1 MRLYIPMTTP
11 LDVLS
16 IFTSWK
22 SAGTEPLPNRRLPA
36 PRTTE
41 NPQAK
46 LIHQIVRKQR
56 LNKLAAAM
64 DLQEQTILFLEACY
78 YLGCNVASDGHGIV
92 PIQCLQFRRGDD
104 FGEIVHRVV
113 VGRVGGE
120 HMPPNRTSWGSTIA
134 SLPTSVIT
142 SSQYGSGPTAAVK
155 PAGPIFLRH
164 LGGLHDAVQRHER
177 QNGEFSHAQSPPI
190 LSRTTD

>member
-1 MRLYIPMTTP
+1 
-11 LDVLS
+11 
-16 IFTSWK
+16 
-22 SAGTEPLPNRRLPA
+22 
-36 PRTTE
+36 
-41 NPQAK
+41 
-46 LIHQIVRKQR
+46 
-56 LNKLAAAM
+56 M

-120 HMPPNRTSWGSTIA
+120 HIISIAPEQTIVGFDHRLFADQRHHFIPGS
-134 SLPTSVIT
+134 
-142 SSQYGSGPTAAVK
+142 TAAVK

-164 LGGLHDAVQRHER
+164 LGGLHDAAQRHER
-177 QNGEFSHAQSPPI
+177 QNGEFFYAQRRPS